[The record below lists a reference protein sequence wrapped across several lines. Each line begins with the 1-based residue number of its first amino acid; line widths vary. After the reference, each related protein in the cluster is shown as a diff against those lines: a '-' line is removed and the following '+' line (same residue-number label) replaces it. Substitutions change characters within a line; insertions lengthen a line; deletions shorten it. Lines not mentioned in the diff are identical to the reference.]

1 MGCSL
6 GPLGLEG
13 RSLEGSVSGTG
24 GSLQAPGSHWEAVA
38 TLSGGLEAPQHSAH
52 CPFLDLSLGF
62 PIWELTVTNPRVRE
76 IL

>member
-13 RSLEGSVSGTG
+13 RSLEESISGTG
-24 GSLQAPGSHWEAVA
+24 GSLQAPRSLWETVA
-38 TLSGGLEAPQHSAH
+38 TLSGGIEAPQHSAH

-62 PIWELTVTNPRVRE
+62 PIWELTVPNPRVWE
-76 IL
+76 VL